1 MQAGI
6 IAGILFILNGIFL
19 QTEFRLLIDARTGSD
34 KHTGVVSSTGKSE
47 EGSKS
52 RMSLSGRLKTMDLA
66 EVLQWVTIGRKTG
79 SLAFVL
85 DKTKV
90 YIYLKNGR
98 IISSLSNDPTKQLGQ
113 FLIFQGIL
121 TEAQLKKVLEL
132 HLKTGENLVNIIV
145 QQKFVSKKD
154 VENALVKRTEEVI
167 YELFLWEDG
176 YFHFSDK
183 PYQNKDLI
191 LINAEINAILFEGV
205 RRKDEW
211 TRIRKVLPSNDI
223 VLSLRNDANLKSHN
237 LTPMQ
242 KKLLFLLT
250 LNKPISEIILELHG
264 SDFMVCFELFQ
275 LYEKEIVEIA
285 NVQKTIIEEDESP
298 ASLFNKGQNLLKEN
312 RYKEAITVFQEVV
325 RRDPQ
330 NAWASEQLEQAEKAL
345 CQEYYK
351 STIPSKKVPYF
362 LVPVS
367 TLTHH
372 NLSHEEGFVASRIN
386 GTWDT
391 KSIVM
396 LSPLRELEILQ
407 ALDKLLKMGL
417 IRLR

>member
-1 MQAGI
+1 
-6 IAGILFILNGIFL
+6 
-19 QTEFRLLIDARTGSD
+19 
-34 KHTGVVSSTGKSE
+34 
-47 EGSKS
+47 
-52 RMSLSGRLKTMDLA
+52 MSLSGRLKTMDLA

-90 YIYLKNGR
+90 YIYLKEGK

-121 TEAQLKKVLEL
+121 TEAQLKKALEL
-132 HLKTGENLVNIIV
+132 HQKKEGTLGQIIV
-145 QQKFVSKKD
+145 QQKFVSHKD
-154 VENALVKRTEEVI
+154 VEKALVKRTEEVI

-183 PYQNKDLI
+183 PYQLKDLI
-191 LINAEINAILFEGV
+191 LINADINAIIFEGI

-211 TRIRKVLPSNDI
+211 ARIRNVLPSNDI
-223 VLSLRNDANLKSHN
+223 VLSLRNDADLKSHN
-237 LTPMQ
+237 LTPLQ

-250 LNKPISEIILELHG
+250 LKKPISEIILELHG

-275 LYEKEIVEIA
+275 LFDKEIVEIA
-285 NVQKTIIEEDESP
+285 DVKTTVIEEDESP
-298 ASLFNKGQNLLKEN
+298 ASLFNKGQNLMQEN
-312 RYKEAITVFQEVV
+312 RYKEAVMVFQEVI

-345 CQEYYK
+345 CRQYYK
-351 STIPSKKVPYF
+351 SSIPSNKVPYF

-372 NLSHEEGFVASRIN
+372 NLTHEEGFVASRIN

-407 ALDKLLKMGL
+407 VLDKLLKMGL
-417 IRLR
+417 IGLR

>member
-1 MQAGI
+1 MEGI
-6 IAGILFILNGIFL
+6 PLFPKGIFL
-19 QTEFRLLIDARTGSD
+19 HTEFRLLIDARTDSD
-34 KHTGVVSSTGKSE
+34 KHNGVAPKTGKIDK
-47 EGSKS
+47 GTQ
-52 RMSLSGRLKTMDLA
+52 RPMSLSGRLKTMDLA

-90 YIYLKNGR
+90 YIYLKEGR

-121 TEAQLKKVLEL
+121 TEAQLKKALEL
-132 HLKTGENLVNIIV
+132 HLKTGGNVANIIV
-145 QQKFVSKKD
+145 QQKFVSQKD

-183 PYQNKDLI
+183 AYQVKDLI

-211 TRIRKVLPSNDI
+211 TRIRKVLPNNDI
-223 VLSLRNDANLKSHN
+223 VLALRNDANLKKHH
-237 LTPMQ
+237 LTPLQ

-275 LYEKEIVEIA
+275 LYEKEIIEIA
-285 NVQKTIIEEDESP
+285 DVKKTIIEEDESP
-298 ASLFNKGQNLLKEN
+298 ASLFNKGQNLLQGKN
-312 RYKEAITVFQEVV
+312 YKEAILVFQEVI

-367 TLTHH
+367 TLAHH

-417 IRLR
+417 IGLR

>member
-1 MQAGI
+1 
-6 IAGILFILNGIFL
+6 
-19 QTEFRLLIDARTGSD
+19 
-34 KHTGVVSSTGKSE
+34 
-47 EGSKS
+47 
-52 RMSLSGRLKTMDLA
+52 MSLSGRLKTMDLA

-90 YIYLKNGR
+90 YIYLKDGK

-132 HLKTGENLVNIIV
+132 HLKTGGNPAAIMV
-145 QQKFVSKKD
+145 QQKFVSQKD
-154 VENALVKRTEEVI
+154 VEKALVKRTEEVI

-176 YFHFSDK
+176 YFHFSGK
-183 PYQNKDLI
+183 PYQLKDLI
-191 LINAEINAILFEGV
+191 LINADINAILFEGV

-223 VLSLRNDANLKSHN
+223 ILSLRNDADLKSHN
-237 LTPMQ
+237 LTPLQ

-275 LYEKEIVEIA
+275 LYEKGIVEITDI
-285 NVQKTIIEEDESP
+285 QKTVIEADESP
-298 ASLFNKGQNLLKEN
+298 ASLFNKGLNLMKEN
-312 RYKEAITVFQEVV
+312 RYKEAIAVFQEVI

-351 STIPSKKVPYF
+351 STTPSNKVPYF
-362 LVPVS
+362 LVPIS
-367 TLTHH
+367 TLIHH
-372 NLSHEEGFVASRIN
+372 NLTHEEGFVASRIN

-407 ALDKLLKMGL
+407 VLDKLTKMGL
-417 IRLR
+417 IGLR